1 MNEKISRIVGA
12 ALGLILAL
20 TAAFAGAGF
29 LLAAL
34 YVYLAQSLPAWG
46 AALAVAGVCFAIA
59 FVVLLIVRARSAPRR
74 GGAGH
79 ETPPS
84 GDATG
89 GGAATDLAF
98 DLGRLGAD
106 RVRDNP
112 KSSMA
117 VALLAGLI
125 LGASPALR
133 DRLLEMVNKSQR

>member
-34 YVYLAQSLPAWG
+34 YVYLAQTMPAWG
-46 AALAVAGVCFAIA
+46 AALVVAGVCFAIA
-59 FVVLLIVRARSAPRR
+59 FVVLLIVRARSSPRG

-79 ETPPS
+79 GARPAGQAS
-84 GDATG
+84 G

-98 DLGRLGAD
+98 DLGRVGAD
-106 RVRDNP
+106 RIRDNP
-112 KSSMA
+112 KTSVG
-117 VALLAGLI
+117 VALLAGAI
-125 LGASPALR
+125 LGASPELR
-133 DRLLEMVNKSQR
+133 ERLINMVNGQRK

>member
-1 MNEKISRIVGA
+1 MNERISRIVGA

-29 LLAAL
+29 LLAAF
-34 YVYLAQSLPAWG
+34 YVYLAQSMPAWG
-46 AALAVAGVCFAIA
+46 AALVVAGVCFAVA
-59 FVVLLIVRARSAPRR
+59 FVVLLIVRARSARR
-74 GGAGH
+74 GGGVGH
-79 ETPPS
+79 AAAPS
-84 GDATG
+84 GEAGG

-106 RVRDNP
+106 GVRGNP

-117 VALLAGLI
+117 VAMLAGLI

-133 DRLLEMVNKSQR
+133 DRLLEMVKGSRR